1 MKNTDFK
8 QYLSIDIYMDIY
20 RCTSEVMEIYLKYF
34 VFFPCFWR
42 IKLLNNLKNQ
52 SFFWQFQVMFHM
64 FGTYAMYLDIERDDD
79 DDYDDGESS
88 NEDYHK

>member
-1 MKNTDFK
+1 MKNTETAFYSFK

-20 RCTSEVMEIYLKYF
+20 LCTSEVMEIHLKYF

-52 SFFWQFQVMFHM
+52 SFFGNF
-64 FGTYAMYLDIERDDD
+64 
-79 DDYDDGESS
+79 
-88 NEDYHK
+88 K